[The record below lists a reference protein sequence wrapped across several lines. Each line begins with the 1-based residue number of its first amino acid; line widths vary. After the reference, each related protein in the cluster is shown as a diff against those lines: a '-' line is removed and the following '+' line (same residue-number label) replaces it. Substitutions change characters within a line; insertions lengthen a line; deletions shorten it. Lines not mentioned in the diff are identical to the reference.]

1 MFKHQIECHFII
13 SILMLCF
20 PKKSGQICACV
31 AINIVCEANLTDKIA
46 KKIPS
51 VKGDKKVNSV
61 VLRRV
66 TALQFLPPGFH
77 SIQ

>member
-1 MFKHQIECHFII
+1 MPFHYFHCY
-13 SILMLCF
+13 SVF
-20 PKKSGQICACV
+20 PEKSGQVCAAV
-31 AINIVCEANLTDKIA
+31 AINIVCKANTTDKIA

-51 VKGDKKVNSV
+51 VKGDKKVNSI

-77 SIQ
+77 STL